1 MWVGRELAITAKM
14 RYSRAMSE
22 KRIID
27 LEIKFSHQ
35 DDFIQQL
42 NKIVTE
48 QQARIER
55 LEKELI
61 DLRGVVVAVKD
72 MDSKPPHY

>member
-1 MWVGRELAITAKM
+1 MNEA
-14 RYSRAMSE
+14 
-22 KRIID
+22 RIIE

-48 QQARIER
+48 QQQRIER
-55 LEKELI
+55 MEKELI
-61 DLRGVVVAVKD
+61 ELRGAVEGAKD
-72 MDSKPPHY
+72 LDSKPPHY

>member
-1 MWVGRELAITAKM
+1 
-14 RYSRAMSE
+14 MSE
-22 KRIID
+22 ARIID

-35 DDFIQQL
+35 EDFIQQL

-48 QQARIER
+48 QQDRIER

-61 DLRGVVVAVKD
+61 DLRGIVEAVKD
-72 MDSKPPHY
+72 LDSKPPHY

>member
-1 MWVGRELAITAKM
+1 
-14 RYSRAMSE
+14 MSDQ
-22 KRIID
+22 RIIE
-27 LEIKFSHQ
+27 LEIKFSLQ

-48 QQARIER
+48 QQQRIER

-61 DLRGVVVAVKD
+61 ELRGVVEAVKD
-72 MDSKPPHY
+72 LDSKPPHY